1 MKIYCNKS
9 ELNRAVNNLSHAIP
23 TRTTSAILEGIL
35 VDIRDGIMKM
45 TATDTN
51 ITIESV
57 MNVSC
62 DESGSFVVPAKLFG
76 SIISKLPEEEIMIE
90 YDPAKIKITIKCA
103 GSNSELICFRSDDF
117 PKIRLNEGENEIILS
132 KEDIKKIIRKT
143 AFSAS
148 ADEFNG
154 ILTGVL
160 LEIRNGKIKMV
171 GVDPFRIATYTVE
184 VNNDEDISVV
194 IPAKLINEVAKII
207 SDEGEDKMSLEIIDK
222 KVILKFDN
230 YKVIIN
236 TFSGKYIDY
245 ERILNK
251 EGDINIRVKRSELLK
266 SIDRA
271 SLLATVQNNN
281 LIKFNIEDDM
291 IVITSLS
298 EEGNIEEK
306 VEIIKDGANLQI
318 GLNAKYLKDVFSVI
332 EDEEVILNLKDSI
345 SPCII
350 QPLKGSKYKY
360 LVLPIRIN

>member
-9 ELNRAVNNLSHAIP
+9 ELNKAINNLSHAVP
-23 TRTTSAILEGIL
+23 TRTTSNILEGIL
-35 VDIRDGIMKM
+35 VEIENGLMKM
-45 TATDTN
+45 TATDTT

-57 MNVSC
+57 INVQC
-62 DESGSFVVPAKLFG
+62 DEIGSFVVPAKLFG
-76 SIISKLPEEEIMIE
+76 SIVNKLPEEEIMID
-90 YDPAKIKITIKCA
+90 YDSSKVKIAIKCA
-103 GSNSELICFRSDDF
+103 GSNSELVCFKADEF
-117 PKIRLNEGENEIILS
+117 PKVKLNEGNNQILLS

-148 ADEFNG
+148 TDDFNG

-160 LEIRNGKIKMV
+160 LEIKDGFIKMV
-171 GVDPFRIATYTVE
+171 GVDPFRIATYNVE
-184 VNNDEDISVV
+184 INNDADVSVV
-194 IPAKLINEVAKII
+194 IPAKLINETAKII
-207 SDEGEDKMSLEIIDK
+207 SDDGEDKMSLEIVDK

-230 YKVIIN
+230 YKVVIN

-251 EGDINIRVKRSELLK
+251 EGDINVRVKRDDLLK

-271 SLLATVQNNN
+271 SLLTSIQNNN
-281 LIKFNIEDDM
+281 LIKFNISGD
-291 IVITSLS
+291 IITINSLN

-306 VEIIKDGANLQI
+306 IEIIKDGNDIII

-332 EDEEVILNLKDSI
+332 EDEEVIMNFKDSI

-350 QPLKGSKYKY
+350 KPLKGNKYTY

>member
-9 ELNRAVNNLSHAIP
+9 ELNKAINNLSHAVP
-23 TRTTSAILEGIL
+23 TRTTSNILEGIL
-35 VDIRDGIMKM
+35 VEINNGIMKM
-45 TATDTN
+45 TATDTT

-57 MNVSC
+57 INVNC
-62 DESGSFVVPAKLFG
+62 EESGAFVVPAKIFG
-76 SIISKLPEEEIMIE
+76 SIVTKLPEDEIMID
-90 YDPAKIKITIKCA
+90 YDSSKVKINIKCA
-103 GSNSELICFRSDDF
+103 GSNSELVCFKSDDF
-117 PKIRLNEGENEIILS
+117 PKIKLNEGENLIYLS

-148 ADEFNG
+148 TDEFNG

-160 LEIRNGKIKMV
+160 LEIKNGILKMV
-171 GVDPFRIATYTVE
+171 GVDPFRIATYNVD
-184 VNNDEDISVV
+184 VNNDADINVV

-222 KVILKFDN
+222 KVVMKFDN

-251 EGDINIRVKRSELLK
+251 QGDINVRVKRSDLLK
-266 SIDRA
+266 GIDRA
-271 SLLATVQNNN
+271 SLLASVQNNN
-281 LIKFNIEDDM
+281 LIKFNIDGD
-291 IVITSLS
+291 IITINSLS
-298 EEGNIEEK
+298 EEGNVEEK
-306 VEIIKDGANLQI
+306 IEIIKEGNDLLI

-332 EDEEVILNLKDSI
+332 EDEEVIMNFKDSV

-350 QPLKGSKYKY
+350 KPLKGGKYTY